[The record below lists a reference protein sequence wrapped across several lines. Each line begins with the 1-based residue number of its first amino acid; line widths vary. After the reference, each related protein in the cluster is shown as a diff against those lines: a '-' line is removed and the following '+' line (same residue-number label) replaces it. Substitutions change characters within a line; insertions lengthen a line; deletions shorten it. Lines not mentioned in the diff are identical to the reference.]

1 MPRPDALENVDW
13 APGSVNTAVPIPA
26 SVCFLLLGG
35 SRMGILTPV
44 KPLTPLGIQR
54 SPLLSLGR
62 PETLVFNRGWQ
73 QAKVKTK
80 GRKAQTVLLEAA
92 LQIFCLNH

>member
-1 MPRPDALENVDW
+1 MVAPVPCPDALENGDW

-26 SVCFLLLGG
+26 SVCFLLGG
-35 SRMGILTPV
+35 SRMGTLTPV
-44 KPLTPLGIQR
+44 KPLTPLGIQH

-62 PETLVFNRGWQ
+62 PETLVFDRGWQ

-80 GRKAQTVLLEAA
+80 GRHKQ
-92 LQIFCLNH
+92 FF